1 MGRVIVNP
9 QAALFGGQPR
19 QVGAYGRDTLAD
31 VDSMV
36 GTADRVVSLGSKIG
50 DIAGPIVTGL
60 YNMGAEDKVRAAG
73 GELMNL
79 QRKGALDRS
88 AAARELMGSVTRQE
102 EQRPR
107 FGRMGPEEALPPDVV
122 GPDVDPSM
130 PDEQPSMMR
139 GMLQPGYENPYR
151 LRFDRAGDVERDARA
166 RAADLMLGRGSFG
179 QEGKDYGPQDFDQQP
194 GQELDWNHYQPT
206 DRRSVEPKSPFQPSG
221 AMRGLPPS
229 NMFRG
234 APNRDV
240 LPGMSDEE
248 VLPPGMFNAP
258 QRESM
263 PQPGTPEFR
272 AMIAQQMPTTETM
285 SAGGN
290 LSDRAMNVLRRFMG
304 GNAPAPAA
312 KRRPAAP
319 SLQQRADV
327 AQRDVAQEIGA
338 AQQQAMQELAPAQ
351 AQVAEGVAQSEQS
364 AEDMRRRMESRQ
376 PGQAEMALSRELEAA
391 QNRLGVE
398 VENFDYSIPQLE
410 ALIIQ
415 AKQSGD
421 PNAVNRVANAIN
433 TSSLRGARA
442 QSVFGD
448 ILGGGHLARER
459 QRLLANLTG
468 AAAKQPNA
476 ADLASDLSKATYQRI
491 LGDRMEDKPIE
502 YIGKRGLDEGKLA
515 VQAGKAG
522 AQVRRQAASAVASQE
537 TAQKAATEAALRPSE
552 ARASIA
558 QKYASANQAN
568 QNAKRIRTLTPLNA
582 KLLQKKIDEVP
593 REGKGINFTFNGGKG
608 SPQDASLFR
617 KMRDEAAADVQDL
630 AKKTAAPV
638 LEKVKGMDRK
648 QAAAFIAKMNYK
660 QRTDLAEAVAIAK
673 TIKSKMEQL
682 GDASINGIRLSDSIG
697 LDAEMMKKLEALES
711 AAPEVPQN
719 ASAAKPAP
727 VKKPAYRPPE

>member
-19 QVGAYGRDTLAD
+19 QVGAYGRDTLGD
-31 VDSMV
+31 VSDV
-36 GTADRVVSLGSKIG
+36 LGTAERAVALGSKVG

-60 YNMGAEDKVRAAG
+60 YNMGAEDNVRAAG

-102 EQRPR
+102 EQRQR

-139 GMLQPGYENPYR
+139 NMLQPGYENPYR
-151 LRFDRAGDVERDARA
+151 LRFDRAGDAERDARA

-206 DRRSVEPKSPFQPSG
+206 DRRSVEPKSPFQPSIPQRLSPRELL
-221 AMRGLPPS
+221 RGLPPQEL
-229 NMFRG
+229 
-234 APNRDV
+234 
-240 LPGMSDEE
+240 LPGMSDDE

-263 PQPGTPEFR
+263 PQPGTEEFR
-272 AMIAQQMPTTETM
+272 AMIAQQVPTTETM

-312 KRRPAAP
+312 KRRQAAP

-327 AQRDVAQEIGA
+327 AQRDVAQEVGA

-351 AQVAEGVAQSEQS
+351 AQVAEGIAKSEQS

-376 PGQAEMALSRELEAA
+376 PGQAETALSRELEAA
-391 QNRLGVE
+391 QNRPGVQ
-398 VENFDYSIPQLE
+398 VEDFDYSIPQLE

-421 PNAVNRVANAIN
+421 PNAINRVADAIN
-433 TSSLRGARA
+433 NSSLRGARA

-448 ILGGGHLARER
+448 ILGGGHLGRER

-468 AAAKQPNA
+468 VTAKQPSA

-502 YIGKRGLDEGKLA
+502 YIGKRGIDEGKLA
-515 VQAGKAG
+515 LQGGKAG

-568 QNAKRIRTLTPLNA
+568 QNAKRLRTLTPLNA
-582 KLLQKKIDEVP
+582 KLLKKKIDEVP
-593 REGKGINFTFNGGKG
+593 RDAKGINFTFNGGKG

-630 AKKTAAPV
+630 AKKTARPI

-648 QAAAFIAKMNYK
+648 QAAAFIAKMNYT
-660 QRTDLAEAVAIAK
+660 QRTELAEAVAIAK

-711 AAPEVPQN
+711 AAPESPQV
-719 ASAAKPAP
+719 APAAEPAP

>member
-1 MGRVIVNP
+1 MGRIIIDP
-9 QAALFGGQPR
+9 RAALFNNTER
-19 QVGAYGRDTLAD
+19 QVPTSYGRSTLAD
-31 VDSMV
+31 INAGLDVA
-36 GTADRVVSLGSKIG
+36 GKGLGVAQMAG
-50 DIAGPIVTGL
+50 EIAGPIVVGL
-60 YNMGAEDKVRAAG
+60 GNMGVEDKVKQAQAG
-73 GELMNL
+73 LLDL
-79 QRKGALDRS
+79 QRNAAEGRS
-88 AAARELMGSVTRQE
+88 AAARQMMADTQ
-102 EQRPR
+102 PR
-107 FGRMGPEEALPPDVV
+107 NAPAVRRDMEEALPLSVV
-122 GPDVDPSM
+122 GEQTPAEM
-130 PDEQPSMMR
+130 PTEMPSMMR
-139 GMLQPGYENPYR
+139 GMMQPGYKNPYR
-151 LRFDRAGDVERDARA
+151 LRFDRAGDAERDARA
-166 RAADLMLGRGSFG
+166 RAAELMLGRGSFG

-206 DRRSVEPKSPFQPSG
+206 DRRSVEPKSPFQPSVPQRLSPRELL
-221 AMRGLPPS
+221 RGLPPQEL
-229 NMFRG
+229 
-234 APNRDV
+234 

-327 AQRDVAQEIGA
+327 AQRDVAQEVA
-338 AQQQAMQELAPAQ
+338 QAQQQAQTELAPAQ

-376 PGQAEMALSRELEAA
+376 PGQAETALSRELEAA
-391 QNRLGVE
+391 QNRPDVQVE
-398 VENFDYSIPQLE
+398 DFDYSIPQLE

-421 PNAVNRVANAIN
+421 PNAINRVADAIN
-433 TSSLRGARA
+433 NSSLRGARA

-448 ILGGGHLARER
+448 ILGGGHLGRER

-468 AAAKQPNA
+468 VTAKQPSA

-502 YIGKRGLDEGKLA
+502 YIGKRGIDEGKLA
-515 VQAGKAG
+515 LQAGKAG

-608 SPQDASLFR
+608 SDKDASLFR
-617 KMRDEAAADVQDL
+617 KMRDEVFGDVVKLRNKAAATPIVGKL
-630 AKKTAAPV
+630 A
-638 LEKVKGMDRK
+638 GMDRK

-660 QRTDLAEAVAIAK
+660 QRTEFAEAVAIAK
-673 TIKSKMEQL
+673 TIKNKLEQL
-682 GDASINGIRLSDSIG
+682 GDASIGGIRLSDSVG

-711 AAPEVPQN
+711 AAPESPQV
-719 ASAAKPAP
+719 APAAEPAP